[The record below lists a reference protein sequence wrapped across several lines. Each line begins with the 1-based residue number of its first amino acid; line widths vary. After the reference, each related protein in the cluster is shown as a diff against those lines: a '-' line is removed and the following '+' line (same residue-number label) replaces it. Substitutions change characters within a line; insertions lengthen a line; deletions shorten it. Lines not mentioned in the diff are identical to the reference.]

1 MLTNSNEYLATV
13 EQVKREI
20 KAAQYRAVVHVNTE
34 LIMLYHSIGCVINA
48 HKSWGNKFIEI
59 WRRTLNW
66 NSLRLQ
72 AIPSET

>member
-48 HKSWGNKFIEI
+48 HKSLSLIHISEPT
-59 WRRTLNW
+59 RR
-66 NSLRLQ
+66 S
-72 AIPSET
+72 